1 MTFPW
6 LVLGVLGSAAI
17 AGGFARITRQYA
29 LAAIAGSAAILLLQ
43 SRFYFHYT
51 SDDAYISYRYA
62 RNLADGVGLVWNP
75 GEHVEG
81 YSNFLWVG
89 ILAGLNKLG
98 ADIVESGRWLGY
110 ALAIVAGLGAY
121 VLSRDLLEGEAGRV
135 AGLVAALLLAA
146 SGSWSLWA
154 TGGLE
159 APLFAVLTLGAVLL
173 HVREREW
180 RWPPA
185 SGVVWAFVSMTRPDG
200 ILLAGI
206 SLAFKLVDGVAAARG
221 ARAHGM
227 RAVREFAWLL
237 VFVLSFA
244 AIFGPY
250 YLWRYDYYGWFFPN
264 TYYAKVGTGL
274 DQYDR
279 GVRYLMSFLEQTG
292 GWMLLIAPVAIAFAP
307 LRRARA
313 SYVFTL
319 IVAWLGY
326 VVYIGGDS
334 LLRFRFF
341 APILPLFFALI
352 TASVAA
358 LIAAAHIDVTV
369 RQRTKEAIAGLAV
382 LGALAFVLYP
392 TVTDSTSIVGERR
405 AVADRAEI
413 GRWLRE
419 DTPGDTV
426 VAAVPVGAIAY
437 ESQRDIIDMLGIN
450 DEHIA
455 HRDIEL
461 GEFAAG
467 HEKYDSDYVLDRRPD
482 IIILYDGLSGT
493 PWSSVEY
500 KMLAGVIIPA
510 VTDMLENERLD
521 KLYQRRAVEVS
532 EGKWF
537 NMYVRRTAVG
547 LLAKTVAPPP

>member
-17 AGGFARITRQYA
+17 AGIFARITKQYA
-29 LAAIAGSAAILLLQ
+29 IAAAAGSAALLLLQ
-43 SRFYFHYT
+43 SRYYFHYT

-62 RNLADGVGLVWNP
+62 RNLADGFGPVWNP
-75 GEHVEG
+75 GAHVEG

-89 ILAGLNKLG
+89 ILAGLHRLG
-98 ADIVESGRWLGY
+98 ADIVLSGRWLGFS
-110 ALAIVAGLGAY
+110 LAVVAGVATY
-121 VLSRDLLEGEAGRV
+121 VVSRDLLDGEAGRI

-146 SGSWSLWA
+146 SGAWSLWA
-154 TGGLE
+154 MGGLE

-173 HVREREW
+173 HMREREW
-180 RWPPA
+180 RWPPV
-185 SGVVWAFVSMTRPDG
+185 SGIVWAFVSMTRPDG
-200 ILLAGI
+200 ILLFAV
-206 SLAFKLVDGVAAARG
+206 SLAFKIFDGAAASRH

-244 AIFGPY
+244 AFFGPY

-264 TYYAKVGTGL
+264 TYYAKVGSGL

-279 GVRYLMSFLEQTG
+279 GVRYLMSFLEQSG
-292 GWMLLIAPVAIAFAP
+292 GWLLLIAPIAIGFAP

-313 SYVFTL
+313 AYVFAL

-352 TASVAA
+352 TTSVTA
-358 LIAAAHIDVTV
+358 LIAAAHIDVQA
-369 RQRTKEAIAGLAV
+369 RQRTKEVIAALAV
-382 LGALAFVLYP
+382 LAALAFVLYP
-392 TVTDSTSIVGERR
+392 TVTDSTSIVGERK
-405 AVADRAEI
+405 AVQDRATI
-413 GRWLRE
+413 GRWLR
-419 DTPGDTV
+419 DNVAPNTQ

-437 ESQRDIIDMLGIN
+437 ESRLDIIDMLGIN

-455 HRDIEL
+455 HRDISL

-467 HEKYDSDYVLDRRPD
+467 HEKYDSDYVLEQRPD

-493 PWSSVEY
+493 PWSTPEY
-500 KMLAGVIIPA
+500 EMLRGVIIPA
-510 VTDMLENERLD
+510 VTDMLANDDLD
-521 KLYQRRAVEVS
+521 RLYQRRAVEVAA
-532 EGKWF
+532 GQWF
-537 NMYVRRTAVG
+537 NMYVRRGAVG
-547 LLAKTVAPPP
+547 LMAKTTAPPP

>member
-17 AGGFARITRQYA
+17 AGIFARITRQYA
-29 LAAIAGSAAILLLQ
+29 VAAVAGSAALLLLQ

-51 SDDAYISYRYA
+51 SDDAYISYRYS
-62 RNLADGVGLVWNP
+62 RNLADGLGLVWNP

-81 YSNFLWVG
+81 YTNFLWVA

-98 ADIVESGRWLGY
+98 ADIVLSGRWLGFS
-110 ALAIVAGLGAY
+110 LAIVAGLATY
-121 VLSRDLLEGEAGRV
+121 VLSRDLLDGEAGRI

-159 APLFAVLTLGAVLL
+159 APLFAVLALCAVLL

-185 SGVVWAFVSMTRPDG
+185 SGVVWAFVAMTRPDG
-200 ILLAGI
+200 ILLFGI
-206 SLAFKLVDGVAAARG
+206 SALFKLFDGIGGSRSAK
-221 ARAHGM
+221 AHGM
-227 RAVREFAWLL
+227 RAVREFSWLL
-237 VFVLSFA
+237 IFVLSFA
-244 AIFGPY
+244 AFFGPY

-264 TYYAKVGTGL
+264 TYYAKVGSGL

-279 GVRYLMSFLEQTG
+279 GVRYLMSFLEQSG
-292 GWMLLIAPVAIAFAP
+292 GWLLLIAPIAIGFAP

-313 SYVFTL
+313 AYIFTL

-352 TASVAA
+352 TTSVTA
-358 LIAAAHIDVTV
+358 LIAAAHIDVMV

-405 AVADRAEI
+405 AVEERAEI
-413 GRWLRE
+413 GRWLR
-419 DTPGDTV
+419 GN
-426 VAAVPVGAIAY
+426 VAADSEIAVVPVGAIAY
-437 ESQRDIIDMLGIN
+437 ESQRNIIDMLGIN

-455 HRDIEL
+455 HRELPL
-461 GEFAAG
+461 GEFPAG
-467 HEKYDSDYVLDRRPD
+467 HEKYDSEYVLDRRPD
-482 IIILYDGLSGT
+482 IIILFDGLSGS
-493 PWSSVEY
+493 PWSSREY
-500 KMLAGVIIPA
+500 DMLRGVIIPA
-510 VTDMLENERLD
+510 VTEMLENERLD
-521 KLYQRRAVEVS
+521 KLYQRRAVEIR

-537 NMYVRRTAVG
+537 NLYVRREAVG
-547 LLAKTVAPPP
+547 LLAKTQAPPP

>member
-1 MTFPW
+1 M
-6 LVLGVLGSAAI
+6 GN
-17 AGGFARITRQYA
+17 R
-29 LAAIAGSAAILLLQ
+29 
-43 SRFYFHYT
+43 
-51 SDDAYISYRYA
+51 
-62 RNLADGVGLVWNP
+62 
-75 GEHVEG
+75 
-81 YSNFLWVG
+81 
-89 ILAGLNKLG
+89 
-98 ADIVESGRWLGY
+98 
-110 ALAIVAGLGAY
+110 
-121 VLSRDLLEGEAGRV
+121 
-135 AGLVAALLLAA
+135 
-146 SGSWSLWA
+146 
-154 TGGLE
+154 GLE

-185 SGVVWAFVSMTRPDG
+185 SGVAWAFVSMTRPDG

-206 SLAFKLVDGVAAARG
+206 SLAFKVGDGVAAARR
-221 ARAHGM
+221 AKAHGM
-227 RAVREFAWLL
+227 RAVREFSWLL

-244 AIFGPY
+244 VFFGPY

-264 TYYAKVGTGL
+264 TYYAKVGSGL

-279 GVRYLMSFLEQTG
+279 GVRYLMAFLEQSG
-292 GWMLLIAPVAIAFAP
+292 GWMLLIVPVAIAFAP

-313 SYVFTL
+313 AYVFTL
-319 IVAWLGY
+319 LVGWLGY

-352 TASVAA
+352 TTSVAA

-405 AVADRAEI
+405 AVSDREVI
-413 GRWLRE
+413 GRWLRANVSS
-419 DTPGDTV
+419 DAY
-426 VAAVPVGAIAY
+426 VAVVPVGAIAY
-437 ESQRDIIDMLGIN
+437 ESQRNIIDMLGIN

-455 HRDIEL
+455 HRKIEL

-467 HEKYDSDYVLDRRPD
+467 HEKYDSDYVLDRRPE
-482 IIILYDGLSGT
+482 IIVLYDGLSGT
-493 PWSSVEY
+493 PWSTPEY
-500 KMLAGVIIPA
+500 KMLRGVIIPA

-521 KLYQRRAVEVS
+521 KLYQRRAVEVR

-547 LLAKTVAPPP
+547 LLAKTVEPPP